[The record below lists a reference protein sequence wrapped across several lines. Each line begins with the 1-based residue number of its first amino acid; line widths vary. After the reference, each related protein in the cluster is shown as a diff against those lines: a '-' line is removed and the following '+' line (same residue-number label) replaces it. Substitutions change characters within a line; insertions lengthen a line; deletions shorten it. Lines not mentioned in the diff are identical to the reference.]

1 LLGERFMRSWM
12 LSFPLLA
19 SASLFACNGAHEP
32 GSFTG
37 PRAPDG
43 DPALYEQGP
52 LMPLSLAVEGDRA
65 FFSAVDPGDASQGA
79 IFELGLATGDMVTL
93 APYQGLAWS
102 VAADATH
109 VYWLRIEPDP
119 AVMAVTRA
127 GGAPITLAPLADRAE
142 SLSIDATHLYWT
154 EGRGVM
160 RMPKAG
166 GAVQAVWSG
175 AGSAGAGADARGY
188 AMAIDEH
195 DIFWVAQLDR
205 VALLRVSKQGGKA
218 TILADDLAGADRF
231 GKDGL
236 AFRLAVDDTHVY
248 FSEYES
254 GSVNRVSKQGGQVT
268 TLSSGEIGA
277 YALIVRED
285 RVYWTNP
292 PSQAVLSVPAAG
304 GAAEALPIPDG
315 MSPWALA
322 ADSTGIFVT
331 DHAYDGAIVH
341 IESGE

>member
-1 LLGERFMRSWM
+1 MRSWM
-12 LSFPLLA
+12 LSFPLLV
-19 SASLFACNGAHEP
+19 SAAVIGCNGAREP
-32 GSFTG
+32 GSFGG
-37 PRAPDG
+37 PRGPGD
-43 DPALYEQGP
+43 DPALYDQGP

-79 IFELGLATGDMVTL
+79 IFELGLATGDLVTL
-93 APYQGLAWS
+93 APYQGLGWS
-102 VAADATH
+102 VAADASH

-119 AVMAVTRA
+119 AVMAVPRA
-127 GGAPITLAPLADRAE
+127 GGAPITLATLPDRAE

-160 RMPKAG
+160 RTPKAG

-175 AGSAGAGADARGY
+175 AEFAEAGARARGY
-188 AMAIDEH
+188 AMAIDEN
-195 DIFWVAQLDR
+195 DVFWVAQLDR
-205 VALLRVSKQGGKA
+205 VALLRVNKQGGEA

-231 GKDGL
+231 GEAGL
-236 AFRLAVDDTHVY
+236 AFRLATDDTHVY

-254 GSVNRVSKQGGQVT
+254 GAVNRVSKQGGKVT

-277 YALIVRED
+277 YALIVRD
-285 RVYWTNP
+285 GRVYWTNP
-292 PSQAVLSVPAAG
+292 PSQAVLSIPVAG

-322 ADSTGIFVT
+322 ADPTGIFVT
-331 DHAYDGAIVH
+331 DHASDGAIVH
-341 IESGE
+341 IASEE